1 MLFSK
6 GSVRQNVIF
15 IKQLNLKKKSYMI
28 LGLINH
34 TDVMKEACYMK
45 NL

>member
-15 IKQLNLKKKSYMI
+15 IKQLNLKKKSYTI

-34 TDVMKEACYMK
+34 NDVIKEAGYMRY
-45 NL
+45 L